1 MTKLAS
7 IARSFVRDEQG
18 ATTAEYGVIVA
29 VMVAIAVAVMITLK
43 GGLGTLYNQTNTSMS
58 DAAASVAGAS

>member
-43 GGLGTLYNQTNTSMS
+43 SGLNTLYSQTNASMAG
-58 DAAASVAGAS
+58 AAASVAS

>member
-1 MTKLAS
+1 MRNLTTA
-7 IARSFVRDEQG
+7 IRSFVRDEQG

-43 GGLGTLYNQTNTSMS
+43 GGLNTLYSQTNQSM
-58 DAAASVAGAS
+58 ANAASSVAS

>member
-7 IARSFVRDEQG
+7 ITRSFVRDEQG

-43 GGLGTLYNQTNTSMS
+43 GGLNTLYSDTNSAMAGAA
-58 DAAASVAGAS
+58 AAAS

>member
-43 GGLGTLYNQTNTSMS
+43 GGLQTLYSQTNASMS
-58 DAAASVAGAS
+58 GAAASVSS

>member
-7 IARSFVRDEQG
+7 IARAFVRDEQG

-43 GGLGTLYNQTNTSMS
+43 SGLNTLYSQTNSSMAG
-58 DAAASVAGAS
+58 AAASVSS

>member
-1 MTKLAS
+1 MNS
-7 IARSFVRDEQG
+7 IRSFVRDEQG

-43 GGLGTLYNQTNTSMS
+43 GGLETLYTQTNGNMAS
-58 DAAASVAGAS
+58 AASQVSTAS

>member
-1 MTKLAS
+1 MNS
-7 IARSFVRDEQG
+7 IRSFVRDEQG

-43 GGLGTLYNQTNTSMS
+43 GGLTTLYSQTNASM
-58 DAAASVAGAS
+58 AGAAGAVSTAS